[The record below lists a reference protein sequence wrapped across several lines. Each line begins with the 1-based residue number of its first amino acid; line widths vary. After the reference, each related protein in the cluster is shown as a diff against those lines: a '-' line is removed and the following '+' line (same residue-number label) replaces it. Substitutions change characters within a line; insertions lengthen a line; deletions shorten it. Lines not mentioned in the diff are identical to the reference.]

1 MSFVIDDGI
10 KASLATLDL
19 VKYSYSSRVA
29 EKALS
34 DDEVESAHRSLNQI
48 IQAAESIKQK
58 LPSSFINEEI
68 DVIALSS
75 KLRLGSERHD
85 RGIPEPSS
93 EGIIA
98 PSGSSVH
105 NADEKTINGGVGIE
119 DLPDSK
125 HNLVSIN
132 EGRVKSNIDSG
143 HSDGDSG
150 KSNDDSDESNVKS
163 VPPHRRLSTPCLM
176 PIDAAGTGVSVR
188 YWRNFFEFVE
198 VIRHDSH
205 NLIISLRTGRHRI
218 QCR

>member
-1 MSFVIDDGI
+1 MVATLDNQHIVPEMSFVIDDGI

-85 RGIPEPSS
+85 RSITEPSS
-93 EGIIA
+93 EGVLLTGVPRYGETAVVMEHA
-98 PSGSSVH
+98 PRAAATRPPSAPPPSSVSSSS
-105 NADEKTINGGVGIE
+105 AAA
-119 DLPDSK
+119 
-125 HNLVSIN
+125 
-132 EGRVKSNIDSG
+132 
-143 HSDGDSG
+143 
-150 KSNDDSDESNVKS
+150 
-163 VPPHRRLSTPCLM
+163 
-176 PIDAAGTGVSVR
+176 AAGGGGKKLR
-188 YWRNFFEFVE
+188 PFAAI
-198 VIRHDSH
+198 VIRPFSRPPDLDS
-205 NLIISLRTGRHRI
+205 
-218 QCR
+218 

>member
-1 MSFVIDDGI
+1 MSIVIDDGI

-75 KLRLGSERHD
+75 KLRRGSKRHD
-85 RGIPEPSS
+85 RSITEPSS
-93 EGIIA
+93 EGMIA

-105 NADEKTINGGVGIE
+105 NADEKTINGGVGVE
-119 DLPDSK
+119 DLPESK
-125 HNLVSIN
+125 HNLIRIN
-132 EGRVKSNIDSG
+132 EGRDKCNNDIG

-150 KSNDDSDESNVKS
+150 KSNDDI
-163 VPPHRRLSTPCLM
+163 PPHRRLSTPCLM
-176 PIDAAGTGVSVR
+176 PMDAAGTGVSVR
-188 YWRNFFEFVE
+188 YWRNFFEFDE
-198 VIRHDSH
+198 VIRHDYH